1 MFGDCFE
8 PDPGRRSVKV
18 DLSARLQEDSL
29 INLHSGG
36 PFVDKETG
44 PEEVAEVICRYSILL
59 ISSSDLH
66 SSNSSVVY

>member
-1 MFGDCFE
+1 MASINE
-8 PDPGRRSVKV
+8 
-18 DLSARLQEDSL
+18 EDVIASSMGVSL
-29 INLHSGG
+29 TAHETHSGG
-36 PFVDKETG
+36 PFVGKETG